1 MDQHT
6 KNNLAIASSVTP
18 FARKIGFRN
27 VRTYFDIPIKN
38 HPNLFIITGG
48 SLKPGSFVTKISA
61 RYKRM
66 FVITHFVV
74 TEFYS
79 SDIYMFCV

>member
-6 KNNLAIASSVTP
+6 KNNLAIVSSVTS

-38 HPNLFIITGG
+38 HPNLFIITGYG
-48 SLKPGSFVTKISA
+48 YNVVNQCNLPLRMTTKTVLNA
-61 RYKRM
+61 
-66 FVITHFVV
+66 VIKIIM
-74 TEFYS
+74 S
-79 SDIYMFCV
+79 NSMR